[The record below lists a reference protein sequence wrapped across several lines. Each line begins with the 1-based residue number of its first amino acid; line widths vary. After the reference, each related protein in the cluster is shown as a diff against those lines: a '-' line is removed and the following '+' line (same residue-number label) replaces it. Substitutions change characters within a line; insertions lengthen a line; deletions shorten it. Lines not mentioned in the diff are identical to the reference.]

1 VIRGL
6 FKGDISFASVHRM
19 KCTFSTWVRF
29 FKQFAPMNM
38 MIKVDLSDEIHF
50 IVVLQSFYCQNGVS
64 TSILSTF
71 IILPIFGHE
80 RAPKDDI

>member
-50 IVVLQSFYCQNGVS
+50 IVVICIAV
-64 TSILSTF
+64 IL
-71 IILPIFGHE
+71 LPKWCVYKHLIKIYYFAHIW
-80 RAPKDDI
+80 A

>member
-1 VIRGL
+1 
-6 FKGDISFASVHRM
+6 
-19 KCTFSTWVRF
+19 
-29 FKQFAPMNM
+29 M

-64 TSILSTF
+64 TSILSKF